1 MAEQCY
7 CAGRQ
12 QVVSTVATDM
22 QLPHSLALNFS
33 RFNAR
38 SHIADQS
45 SVSRTGTATSSSS
58 SNRYCLCLVLSC
70 PLLADNR
77 LDTGRSPVRD
87 RTQRRLVRQPYAHP
101 PATCRADDRGPFLAT
116 KLCKNEEQGFAVLPR
131 TQQVFL
137 LTFWTFALDEGE
149 WSASRS
155 GRFICIASLSQ
166 SARPVSPER
175 PCLLR
180 SHSTT
185 KFAEIMA
192 WAFVLTPP
200 QPLHGVVI

>member
-101 PATCRADDRGPFLAT
+101 PATCRADDRGPFPRDKALQERRARLRGSSQNT
-116 KLCKNEEQGFAVLPR
+116 TGISPHFLNLC
-131 TQQVFL
+131 T
-137 LTFWTFALDEGE
+137 
-149 WSASRS
+149 
-155 GRFICIASLSQ
+155 
-166 SARPVSPER
+166 
-175 PCLLR
+175 
-180 SHSTT
+180 
-185 KFAEIMA
+185 
-192 WAFVLTPP
+192 
-200 QPLHGVVI
+200 